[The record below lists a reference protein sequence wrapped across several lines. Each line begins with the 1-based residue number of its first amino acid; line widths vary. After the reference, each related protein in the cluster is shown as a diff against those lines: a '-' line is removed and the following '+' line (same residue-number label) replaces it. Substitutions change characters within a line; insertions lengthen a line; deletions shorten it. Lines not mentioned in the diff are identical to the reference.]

1 MPDDSESL
9 PVRVNRLRDEDRYDE
24 ALPILRDAFAAGEPE
39 ASRLYAVSLMETGNH
54 PAAREVL
61 VEAVHERG
69 QVRLAGLLGAV
80 ADDLDE
86 PELAESAYRTAI
98 AAEDAQALND
108 YGVFLRGQERYP
120 EAIEVLERAIAQGD
134 NLAAGNLISLYFD
147 DLGDLD
153 TAERLALHHL
163 TEAHPSTYVALAN
176 VHAEQ
181 GRLDEAEAG
190 FREAVRLD
198 ARLVHQNYALF
209 LWRKRADP
217 IAAER
222 EFRLA
227 QDSDEPGWG
236 YELGSFL
243 VEQDRR
249 DEALDILAWAA
260 SWGDVEAGKVLAEI
274 DPEGHAEAARG
285 PEA

>member
-1 MPDDSESL
+1 MPEDTDSL

-24 ALPILRDAFAAGEPE
+24 ALPILREAFAAGEPE
-39 ASRLYAVSLMETGNH
+39 AARLYALSLMETGNY
-54 PAAREVL
+54 PAARDVL
-61 VEAVHERG
+61 VEAVHKRG
-69 QVRLAGLLGAV
+69 QVRLAGLLGDV

-86 PELAESAYRTAI
+86 PEVAEPAYLTAI
-98 AAEDAQALND
+98 AAEDEEALND

-120 EAIEVLERAIAQGD
+120 EAVEVLERAIAQGD
-134 NLAAGNLISLYFD
+134 NLAATNLVSLYFD
-147 DLGDLD
+147 DLGDLY
-153 TAERLALHHL
+153 TAERLALRYL
-163 TEAHPSTYVALAN
+163 NEEHPSTYVALAN

-181 GRLDEAEAG
+181 GRLDEAEAA
-190 FREAVRLD
+190 FREAIRLD
-198 ARLVHQNYALF
+198 APLVHQNYALF
-209 LWRKRADP
+209 LWQKRADT
-217 IAAER
+217 AGAER

-227 QDSDEPGWG
+227 EDSDEPGWG